1 MGEWGQ
7 CLKKCNKDYWIIWI
21 LVPNLWFLISPQWF
35 AVDSEPDDLLLSDL
49 YLGWKCVDLL
59 FYFPSKCVTL
69 SALDCLESCPLI
81 KSKDTGIYKKY
92 EIWNISCIHISPK
105 ITTIN
110 LTTTAILGHHNHHH
124 RSLYYQNSSWLTSD
138 HWPGLWLF
146 LLALL
151 FARLLRLRASRDQVP
166 GINCPSNDEAPTC
179 NVDVEHDLTIMRV
192 RILTGGPPWIPLRLY
207 IWGLPE

>member
-1 MGEWGQ
+1 MQGAEIVAAGDNEKVGKGECLIVCRGWNVCLSESENWDRCAKGLGEWAGGGQ
-7 CLKKCNKDYWIIWI
+7 CLKRCNKDYWIIWI
-21 LVPNLWFLISPQWF
+21 LVPNLLFLISPQWF

-124 RSLYYQNSSWLTSD
+124 RSLYDQTTS
-138 HWPGLWLF
+138 
-146 LLALL
+146 
-151 FARLLRLRASRDQVP
+151 
-166 GINCPSNDEAPTC
+166 T
-179 NVDVEHDLTIMRV
+179 
-192 RILTGGPPWIPLRLY
+192 PW
-207 IWGLPE
+207 